1 MCGNHLS
8 AVKLHRYTPVRL
20 VVVLVQQLSQKQ
32 SNLYNFPNVR
42 KRGIGGIREE
52 RERKKEREEEGG
64 EGRKEGRGGKR
75 MPLAPTCVYAQSS
88 VVASQSKVFSAPFDF
103 HYRHTIIPTYS

>member
-1 MCGNHLS
+1 M
-8 AVKLHRYTPVRL
+8 
-20 VVVLVQQLSQKQ
+20 SQKQ

-52 RERKKEREEEGG
+52 RERKKERDEGG
-64 EGRKEGRGGKR
+64 GGGGGDEEGRGGKS